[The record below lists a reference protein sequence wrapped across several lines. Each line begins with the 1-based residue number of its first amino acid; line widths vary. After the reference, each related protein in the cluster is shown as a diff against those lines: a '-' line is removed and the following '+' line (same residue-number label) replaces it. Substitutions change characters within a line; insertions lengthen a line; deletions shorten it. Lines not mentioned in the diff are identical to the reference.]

1 MLLVHLS
8 LTNFRNFIRL
18 EMEFP
23 PGATVVVGPNAQG
36 KTSLLEAIDCLVD
49 AESARAGS
57 DRELINFLALRQ
69 PGGFARIVAEV
80 RRADHPQRLE
90 MRWVTEAGA
99 TEGEPR
105 LQKEVLVN
113 GVRRRAAELA
123 GLWNTVLFLP
133 DDLRIVEGAPAERR
147 RFLDRA
153 IGQADPAYARAQ
165 VEYGRVLTQRNALL
179 RQWRDRPG
187 DLRQL
192 DPWDAQLVDLGVQL
206 TRGRAAALA
215 EVERLAA
222 PIHNSLTGGREQLR
236 LHYQPSGLGG
246 DRNGQLTLP
255 LEGAVDWSAV
265 SAATVADEMRRALER
280 SRREEIERGLTL
292 VGPHR
297 DDFRFLA
304 DGVDLRPYGSRG
316 QNRTT
321 MISARLA
328 QGEWLHGRTGD
339 WPMLLLDET
348 LAELDEA
355 RRQEVLTRVST
366 YPQAVLTA
374 ADAGLFPLA
383 FLRSANV
390 MELRAGTLRRLDA
403 ST

>member
-36 KTSLLEAIDCLVD
+36 KTSLLEAIDFLVD
-49 AESARAGS
+49 GESARAGS
-57 DRELINFLALRQ
+57 DRELVNFLALRQ
-69 PGGFARIVAEV
+69 PGGFARIVAEF

-90 MRWVTEAGA
+90 MRLVTEAAQGEA
-99 TEGEPR
+99 EPR
-105 LQKEVLVN
+105 LQKEILVN
-113 GVRRRAAELA
+113 GVRRRASELA
-123 GLWNTVLFLP
+123 GLWNAVLFLP
-133 DDLRIVEGAPAERR
+133 DDLRIVEGPPAERR
-147 RFLDRA
+147 RFLDRT

-165 VEYGRVLTQRNALL
+165 AEYGRVLTQRNALL

-187 DLRQL
+187 DPRQL
-192 DPWDAQLVDLGVQL
+192 EPWDSQLIELAVQL

-215 EVERLAA
+215 DVERLAA
-222 PIHNSLTGGREQLR
+222 PVHDALTGGREQLR
-236 LHYQPSGLGG
+236 LSYQPSGLGG

-265 SAATVADEMRRALER
+265 SAATVAEEMRRALDR
-280 SRREEIERGLTL
+280 TRRDEVERGLTL

-328 QGEWLHGRTGD
+328 QGEWLHARTGD
-339 WPMLLLDET
+339 WPILLLDET

-355 RRQEVLTRVST
+355 RRQEVLTRIGL

-374 ADAGLFPLA
+374 ADAGLFPAA
-383 FLRSANV
+383 FLRAANV
-390 MELRAGTLRRLDA
+390 MELRSGTLQPIEPA
-403 ST
+403 P